1 MCHTLNPSPGVLQA
15 ELHVPGETVAYR
27 TQQLFVRCEDGFG
40 SSRLLDVLRA
50 LAVVLQFEL
59 KE

>member
-1 MCHTLNPSPGVLQA
+1 MLQA